1 MATIK
6 IKGTITTDNQA
17 SFYRWFGIDACSPGF
32 VENALE
38 EAGGEEVELEIASP
52 GGTVVAGYEIYAL
65 LKKYKGKVT
74 AHITWACSAATL
86 IACAC
91 DEVLISE
98 AGVYMIHNTQ
108 GAAEGDYRAM
118 NEEGQALRALNDG
131 IINAYELKTGLSR
144 EKLQSLMDKSTY
156 MSPQKA
162 IELRFADGYISG
174 KDEKRFDITAAAAG
188 LTPQIPEENI
198 ASLMAVKKF
207 IEEAGGSENAL
218 AKITQTTELPV
229 SDNPAAQKKGAEAM
243 TLEEFLKENPD
254 AQAELDSRLAS
265 AKEAGV
271 SEERDRMKS
280 LDDIANSVPSEMLA
294 KAKYEEPTDGKSL
307 AYQALVEGKQIAA
320 AYMQE
325 AIKDSKESGVDEVG
339 IGNIKAGESD
349 PEEQEEK
356 EGAALLANAFKNQEQ

>member
-6 IKGTITTDNQA
+6 VKGTITTDTQA
-17 SFYRWFGIDACSPGF
+17 SFYKWFGIDACSPGMI
-32 VENALE
+32 EDGLN
-38 EAGGEEVELEIASP
+38 EAAGEDVELEIASP

-144 EKLQSLMDKSTY
+144 EKLQNLMDKSTY

-162 IELRFADGYISG
+162 IELGFADGYMTG
-174 KDEKRFDITAAAAG
+174 KEEKQFDITSAAAG

-198 ASLMAVKKF
+198 TALMAVKKF
-207 IEEAGGSENAL
+207 IEEAGGEENAL
-218 AKITQTTELPV
+218 AMIAQTTELSV
-229 SDNPAAQKKGAEAM
+229 SDNYVAQKGAEAM
-243 TLEEFLKENPD
+243 TLEEFLKENPE
-254 AQAELDSRLAS
+254 AQAELDSRLET
-265 AKEAGV
+265 AKAEGV

-280 LDDIANSVPSEMLA
+280 LDDIANSIPSEMLA
-294 KAKYEEPTDGKSL
+294 KAKYEEPTNGKEL
-307 AYQALVEGKQIAA
+307 AYKALVEGKQIAQ
-320 AYMQE
+320 AYMQD
-325 AIKDSKESGVDEVG
+325 AIMDSKESGVDEVG
-339 IGNIKAGESD
+339 VGVIDAGEND
-349 PEEQEEK
+349 TEQKEAE
-356 EGAALLANAFKNQEQ
+356 EGAALIADALNK

>member
-6 IKGTITTDNQA
+6 VKGTITTDTQA
-17 SFYRWFGIDACSPGF
+17 SFYRWFGIDACSPGMI
-32 VENALE
+32 EDGLN
-38 EAGGEEVELEIASP
+38 EAAGEDVELEIASP

-65 LKKYKGKVT
+65 LKKYEGKVT

-131 IINAYELKTGLSR
+131 IINAYEKKTGLTR

-162 IELRFADGYISG
+162 IELGFADGYMTG
-174 KDEKRFDITAAAAG
+174 KEEKQFDITSAAAG
-188 LTPQIPEENI
+188 LTPQIPEENV

-207 IEEAGGSENAL
+207 IEEVGGEENAL
-218 AKITQTTELPV
+218 ATI
-229 SDNPAAQKKGAEAM
+229 SQK
-243 TLEEFLKENPD
+243 TDCPFLRIKQLQRKEQKP
-254 AQAELDSRLAS
+254 
-265 AKEAGV
+265 
-271 SEERDRMKS
+271 
-280 LDDIANSVPSEMLA
+280 
-294 KAKYEEPTDGKSL
+294 
-307 AYQALVEGKQIAA
+307 
-320 AYMQE
+320 
-325 AIKDSKESGVDEVG
+325 
-339 IGNIKAGESD
+339 
-349 PEEQEEK
+349 
-356 EGAALLANAFKNQEQ
+356 

>member
-6 IKGTITTDNQA
+6 VKGTITTDTQA
-17 SFYRWFGIDACSPGF
+17 SFYKWFGIDACSPGMI
-32 VENALE
+32 EDGLN
-38 EAGGEEVELEIASP
+38 EAAGEDVELEIASP

-65 LKKYKGKVT
+65 LQKYKGKVT

-131 IINAYELKTGLSR
+131 IINAYERKTGLSR
-144 EKLQSLMDKSTY
+144 EKLQNLMDKSTY

-162 IELRFADGYISG
+162 IELGFADGYMTG
-174 KDEKRFDITAAAAG
+174 KEEKQFDVTSAAAG
-188 LTPQIPEENI
+188 LSPQMSEENI
-198 ASLMAVKKF
+198 TAFMAVKKF
-207 IEEAGGSENAL
+207 IEDAGGEENAL
-218 AKITQTTELPV
+218 AKIEQTTELSV
-229 SDNPAAQKKGAEAM
+229 SDNEAAQKKGAEAM
-243 TLEEFLKENPD
+243 TLEEFLNENPD
-254 AQAELDSRLAS
+254 AQAELDSRLKT
-265 AKEAGV
+265 AKAEGV

-280 LDDIANSVPSEMLA
+280 LDDIANSVPSEMLT

-307 AYQALVEGKQIAA
+307 AYQALVEGKQIAQ
-320 AYMQE
+320 AYMQN
-325 AIKDSKESGVDEVG
+325 AISDSNESGVNEVG
-339 IGNIKAGESD
+339 IGAIEAGENNA
-349 PEEQEEK
+349 EKQEE
-356 EGAALLANAFKNQEQ
+356 EEAAALIAKSFENR